1 MIRVKVTEKLQII
14 VQPFGF
20 DANLRVEL
28 LQNVGKICRKIFKI
42 EVDKYLKRYYHT
54 IHIKHI

>member
-1 MIRVKVTEKLQII
+1 MIRVKVT

-20 DANLRVEL
+20 DANLRAEL
-28 LQNVGKICRKIFKI
+28 LQNAGKICRKIFKI
-42 EVDKYLKRYYHT
+42 EVDKYPKRYYYT